1 VGAFVVNLGARGTLL
16 RNATTSTGH
25 WIDVKLV
32 GAMRA
37 GDRGVAPNSVSSPGA
52 KSNRDGIGAR
62 VEVFAGGRHS
72 LQERV
77 AASGYLSQ
85 NDGRLHFGLGAAT
98 QVDKIV
104 VRWPSGREQTL
115 ENQNVDRVLTIE
127 EPK

>member
-1 VGAFVVNLGARGTLL
+1 
-16 RNATTSTGH
+16 
-25 WIDVKLV
+25 
-32 GAMRA
+32 M
-37 GDRGVAPNSVSSPGA
+37 
-52 KSNRDGIGAR
+52 
-62 VEVFAGGRHS
+62 
-72 LQERV
+72 